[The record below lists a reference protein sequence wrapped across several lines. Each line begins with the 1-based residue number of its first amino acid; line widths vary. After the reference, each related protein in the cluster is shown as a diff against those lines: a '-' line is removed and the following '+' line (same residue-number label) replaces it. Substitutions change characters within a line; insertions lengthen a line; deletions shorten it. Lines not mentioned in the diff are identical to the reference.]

1 MNEQGKSIL
10 ELWKEVLKKALK
22 DAKQGPDDRE
32 VKDYVF
38 CTKENAKDW
47 INSASESPGGFIWV
61 CELLDLSPSAV
72 RREIFGRR

>member
-32 VKDYVF
+32 VKDYIF

-47 INSASESPGGFIWV
+47 ITGNSESPGSFIWV
-61 CELLDLSPSAV
+61 CDLLDLSPSAV
-72 RREIFGRR
+72 RREIIGR